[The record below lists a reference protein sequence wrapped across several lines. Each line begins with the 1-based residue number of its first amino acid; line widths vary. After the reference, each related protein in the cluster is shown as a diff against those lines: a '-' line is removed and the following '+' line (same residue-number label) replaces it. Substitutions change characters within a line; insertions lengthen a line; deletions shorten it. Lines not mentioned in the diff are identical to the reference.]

1 MKRSCAPNR
10 TGVYKFER
18 VEYRRYFK
26 SEQEYLDAMERAD
39 TLEKKGLKNRAWR
52 VRLNLDIKKPT
63 D

>member
-1 MKRSCAPNR
+1 M
-10 TGVYKFER
+10 YKFER